1 MERIRIVYVCNKAG
15 LAPSLAASV
24 IPVAGISS
32 VATLQMSLSHA
43 QCSSFIVSNP
53 ETEEQD
59 ISFPLMNVVLFSAE
73 ILYTAGNF

>member
-32 VATLQMSLSHA
+32 IATLQMSLSCA
-43 QCSSFIVSNP
+43 QCRSFILSNP

-59 ISFPLMNVVLFSAE
+59 ISGNNIFFSLMNVVLLPAE
-73 ILYTAGNF
+73 I